1 MIEAIYTFPSNFLWG
16 TATSSHQVEGD
27 NSNNDWW
34 LWEQEEGRIR
44 NGHRSGKACDW
55 WAGRWD
61 EDFDRAVAD
70 GQNAHRLSL
79 EWSRI
84 EPKPGLWDPSA
95 MERYREIIKGAID
108 RGLTPMV
115 TLHHFTNPIW
125 LVEQG
130 GWLADEIV
138 EWFERY
144 TRFVVGKLADL
155 VKLWIT
161 INEPNVYGYEGFLAG
176 AFPPGDTSLGK
187 LFQVTRNMVL
197 AHAAA
202 YHAIHEIQAEASVG
216 VAHHY
221 RGMKPAHPGNPLDRW
236 VARYRSRVFNDSFPR
251 AVSTGDFHFLG
262 RRETLP
268 QAVNTQDFF
277 GLNYYTLENVSFDLR
292 KPTELFTRG
301 FFPPDADLSPDGFI
315 ANEPAG
321 MWNALRWAH
330 AFGLPI
336 FVTENG
342 VEDADDQLR
351 PRYLASHVREVWRA
365 VNFNW
370 YVRGYFFWSLVDNF
384 EWERGWT
391 QRFGLW
397 ELDVDTQ
404 ERKRRSSADFYAEI
418 CKANGLS
425 TEMVA
430 RFAPRAFGS
439 VFPGASLENREEQS
453 AA

>member
-1 MIEAIYTFPSNFLWG
+1 
-16 TATSSHQVEGD
+16 
-27 NSNNDWW
+27 
-34 LWEQEEGRIR
+34 
-44 NGHRSGKACDW
+44 
-55 WAGRWD
+55 
-61 EDFDRAVAD
+61 
-70 GQNAHRLSL
+70 
-79 EWSRI
+79 
-84 EPKPGLWDPSA
+84 

-236 VARYRSRVFNDSFPR
+236 VVRYRSRVFNDSFPR
-251 AVSTGDFHFLG
+251 AVSTGDFNFLG